1 VGRQIIA
8 KNDSRCLLP
17 VVVEPYTPVLTTGFG
32 WVWVGL
38 GRSYG
43 FWVGLGWYFRERSFT
58 WVPMG
63 LMFSEI
69 PVSGTQPLFIVF
81 YKIHAVVTLATGT
94 FVRRIP

>member
-1 VGRQIIA
+1 MGRQIIA

-17 VVVEPYTPVLTTGFG
+17 VVVEPSTPVLLIGFG

-63 LMFSEI
+63 LIFSEI
-69 PVSGTQPLFIVF
+69 PVSGIS
-81 YKIHAVVTLATGT
+81 YYI
-94 FVRRIP
+94 IN